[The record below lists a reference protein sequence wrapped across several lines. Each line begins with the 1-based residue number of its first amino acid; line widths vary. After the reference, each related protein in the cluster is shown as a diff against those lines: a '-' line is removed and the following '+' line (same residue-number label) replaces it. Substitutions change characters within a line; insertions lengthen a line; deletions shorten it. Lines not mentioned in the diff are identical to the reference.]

1 MLFIIFGICSSNSE
15 ETSGNIPELESLD
28 SKYKAAVK
36 AQTQKTIK
44 PLEKLFDS
52 YEKRMEI
59 LMKNFQK
66 LGNLEGV
73 VAARNAIELEPKTS
87 NINTKFDDISKLQKI
102 YISEKK
108 KITDLDK
115 KANEEL
121 LEKYLTAL
129 DALRKK
135 ITQEGRID
143 DAVFI
148 DKFINEINNSK
159 DFSELNDVVA
169 PDQPSNPISDFEFEE
184 VGKEV
189 ILKKYWGK
197 NQTSVVVPKEFEGK
211 KVTTIGYGAFVRNS
225 VITSVVLPDSI
236 SSIMGSAFSECVSLV
251 KINLPESLKIIGQSA
266 FQRCKN
272 LKEVELP
279 NGLLNIGNQAFY
291 VCENLLSINIPNSVT
306 EIGEDAF
313 TLCSLSE
320 GVTLP
325 ENLKIIQRS
334 TFGST
339 KIKNI
344 VLPKNV
350 EVIEFRAFRGSKNLE
365 SVTINGVQRIEDEA
379 FKDSGDFKLIF
390 NCPPPKFSGK
400 NVFRG
405 SYPLIQRPF
414 GVSSW
419 GDEWAGFKVNVIR

>member
-148 DKFINEINNSK
+148 DKFINEINNSR
-159 DFSELNDVVA
+159 DFSEPNDVVVA
-169 PDQPSNPISDFEFEE
+169 PDQPSNPISDFSFEV

-189 ILKKYWGK
+189 ILKRYIGK
-197 NQTSVVVPKEFEGK
+197 NSQNIIIPPEYKGK
-211 KVTTIGYGAFVRNS
+211 K
-225 VITSVVLPDSI
+225 ITS
-236 SSIMGSAFSECVSLV
+236 
-251 KINLPESLKIIGQSA
+251 IGD
-266 FQRCKN
+266 
-272 LKEVELP
+272 
-279 NGLLNIGNQAFY
+279 
-291 VCENLLSINIPNSVT
+291 
-306 EIGEDAF
+306 DAF
-313 TLCSLSE
+313 E
-320 GVTLP
+320 YR
-325 ENLKIIQRS
+325 KDIQS
-334 TFGST
+334 IAIAILFG
-339 KIKNI
+339 
-344 VLPKNV
+344 
-350 EVIEFRAFRGSKNLE
+350 
-365 SVTINGVQRIEDEA
+365 
-379 FKDSGDFKLIF
+379 IF
-390 NCPPPKFSGK
+390 S
-400 NVFRG
+400 
-405 SYPLIQRPF
+405 
-414 GVSSW
+414 
-419 GDEWAGFKVNVIR
+419 